1 MITRSFLLTLSAIV
15 ITLLAFTNTDTKDY
29 PQDYFQS
36 PVGYPIFLSGT
47 FGELRPNHLHAG
59 IDIKAHKGR
68 IGQPLFSVA
77 DGYVA
82 RIKMQSGSYGK
93 VVYIAHPNGYTSVYA
108 HMHKF
113 TDELEE
119 YVKEMQYQKKAFE
132 VDLFPE
138 AGRFAFKQGDQIGT
152 LGLSGRSFGPH
163 LHFEIRDTDSERPIN
178 PLLFGFKTKDTR
190 APKIHELKT
199 YFLNNKRE
207 TLETKTRK
215 TLAKGGNYRLQGDTL
230 MLGAWRVGFG
240 IKTYDHMNGVNNWN
254 GVYAVKMFQDE
265 KLIYDF
271 KMETFDFAESRYINA
286 HLDYEEQV
294 SKKSYFNR
302 CYRLPGNNLSIYQK
316 KINDGVVKLSK
327 GKASKITILSED
339 QAGNY
344 STLEFWVKRA
354 TVKEPKSISFNYL
367 LPYDEENIVSNDGL
381 YLYFPKRSLY
391 ENLYLKYSAS
401 TDQSTNMYS
410 PVHHVHE
417 YTTPVHKYYDIGIRP
432 IGLPDSLRSKAF
444 VAYCDKNNNITNCSG
459 KWKEGRLVAKV
470 RDLGDFSIMTDT
482 KAPTIKAVNFK
493 KNMKGFNK
501 MSFKVT
507 DNFETARNVTYFDY
521 EATIDGRWILL
532 EYDSKKDLLT
542 HRFDEQTEKGE
553 HVLRLEVTDSRG
565 NTKVFE
571 REFVR

>member
-1 MITRSFLLTLSAIV
+1 MAHICILRS
-15 ITLLAFTNTDTKDY
+15 
-29 PQDYFQS
+29 
-36 PVGYPIFLSGT
+36 
-47 FGELRPNHLHAG
+47 
-59 IDIKAHKGR
+59 
-68 IGQPLFSVA
+68 
-77 DGYVA
+77 
-82 RIKMQSGSYGK
+82 
-93 VVYIAHPNGYTSVYA
+93 
-108 HMHKF
+108 
-113 TDELEE
+113 
-119 YVKEMQYQKKAFE
+119 
-132 VDLFPE
+132 
-138 AGRFAFKQGDQIGT
+138 
-152 LGLSGRSFGPH
+152 
-163 LHFEIRDTDSERPIN
+163 DSERPIN

-199 YFLNNKRE
+199 YFLNEKGE
-207 TLETKTRK
+207 TLETKTKK
-215 TLAKGGNYRLQGDTL
+215 TLAKGGNYRLQGDTIL
-230 MLGAWRVGFG
+230 LGAWRVGFG

-271 KMETFDFAESRYINA
+271 KMETFNFAESRYINA

-316 KINDGVVKLSK
+316 KVNDGVIKLSK
-327 GKASKITILSED
+327 QKASKITILSED

-367 LPYDEENIVSNDGL
+367 LPYDEENIINNDAL

-401 TDQSTNMYS
+401 TDQSANMYS
-410 PVHHVHE
+410 AVHHVHD
-417 YTTPVHKYYDIGIRP
+417 YTTPVHRYYDIGIRP
-432 IGLPDSLRSKAF
+432 IGLPDSLHAKAF
-444 VAYCDKNNNITNCSG
+444 IAYCDKNNNITNCSG

-493 KNMKGFNK
+493 KNMRGFNQ

-532 EYDSKKDLLT
+532 EYDSKKDMLT
-542 HRFDEQTEKGE
+542 HRFDEQTTKGE

-565 NTKVFE
+565 NREVFE
-571 REFVR
+571 RGFVR